1 MRGKGKKS
9 RKSTIWEVRSSRG
22 AKKGQGTMSLA
33 GCRDSVPAG
42 VWGNAPT
49 VPRPT
54 NPKEAA
60 NKGAGSEA
68 PLPVTLRFRR
78 SAPKLLYPQLAY
90 CRAKWARPSSWSY
103 NQSCSFAQ
111 AGVSRL
117 WARPKGNENRRSL
130 RSPFG
135 NLRVA
140 TTGVDFCRGRR
151 KSRLRACESC
161 HHCLAMG
168 RNPHAD
174 GCKNHPNCDPKMK
187 NPRKRVIMLAR
198 E

>member
-1 MRGKGKKS
+1 MGKALKPGS
-9 RKSTIWEVRSSRG
+9 RKRV
-22 AKKGQGTMSLA
+22 KGQCPLRGQGAELP
-33 GCRDSVPAG
+33 CG

-49 VPRPT
+49 VPRATSMP
-54 NPKEAA
+54 NAL

-68 PLPVTLRFRR
+68 SLPVTLRVRR
-78 SAPKLLYPQLAY
+78 RAPKLLCPQLAY
-90 CRAKWARPSSWSY
+90 CRAKWARPCSWSY

-161 HHCLAMG
+161 HHCLVMG
-168 RNPHAD
+168 QPPTLTDAKITRIVT
-174 GCKNHPNCDPKMK
+174 
-187 NPRKRVIMLAR
+187 KR
-198 E
+198 

>member
-1 MRGKGKKS
+1 
-9 RKSTIWEVRSSRG
+9 
-22 AKKGQGTMSLA
+22 MSLA

-54 NPKEAA
+54 NPKEVT

-68 PLPVTLRFRR
+68 SLPVTLRFRR
-78 SAPKLLYPQLAY
+78 SAPKLLFPTSVL
-90 CRAKWARPSSWSY
+90 CRAKWARPCSWSY

-117 WARPKGNENRRSL
+117 RARPKGNENRRSL

-135 NLRVA
+135 NLRRRNFWGCLRLDFIVA
-140 TTGVDFCRGRR
+140 GKKAPVDVNLSIIGLSWAEPR
-151 KSRLRACESC
+151 
-161 HHCLAMG
+161 
-168 RNPHAD
+168 AD
-174 GCKNHPNCDPKMK
+174 GCKNHPNCDQKMK
-187 NPRKRVIMLAR
+187 NPRKRVIMLAQ